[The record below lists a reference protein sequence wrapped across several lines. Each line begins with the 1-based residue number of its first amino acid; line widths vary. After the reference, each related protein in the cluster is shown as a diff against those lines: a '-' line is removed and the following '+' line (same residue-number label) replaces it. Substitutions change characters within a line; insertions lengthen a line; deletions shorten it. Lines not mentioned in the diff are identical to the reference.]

1 MGNDCWEESEQ
12 RFVTSNT
19 NLYILTSIH
28 HNYFDTYRI
37 VKSYREYTMDTK
49 KMAKVFK
56 ALSNPN
62 RLELYMQIVEKQEN
76 CYETN
81 CECLIHDIAKSL
93 NIGAPTISHHLKEL
107 SNAELIFTE
116 RKGKY
121 VVARVNEEMVDEV
134 NKLLKLHHG
143 EK

>member
-1 MGNDCWEESEQ
+1 
-12 RFVTSNT
+12 
-19 NLYILTSIH
+19 
-28 HNYFDTYRI
+28 
-37 VKSYREYTMDTK
+37 MDTQ

-62 RLELYMQIVEKQEN
+62 RLDLYLQIVKQQEAS
-76 CYETN
+76 YETGSG
-81 CECLIHDIAKSL
+81 CLICEISKSL

-121 VVARVNEEMVDEV
+121 LVAKINEEMVSEV
-134 NKLLKLHHG
+134 SELLKLEH
-143 EK
+143 K

>member
-1 MGNDCWEESEQ
+1 ME
-12 RFVTSNT
+12 
-19 NLYILTSIH
+19 
-28 HNYFDTYRI
+28 
-37 VKSYREYTMDTK
+37 TK

-62 RLELYMQIVEKQEN
+62 RLELYMQIVKHTETS
-76 CYETN
+76 YETD
-81 CECLIHDIAKSL
+81 CGCLISDIAKSL

-121 VVARVNEEMVDEV
+121 LVARVNEEMVNEV
-134 NKLLKLHHG
+134 NELLKLHHG

>member
-1 MGNDCWEESEQ
+1 
-12 RFVTSNT
+12 
-19 NLYILTSIH
+19 
-28 HNYFDTYRI
+28 
-37 VKSYREYTMDTK
+37 MDK
-49 KMAKVFK
+49 EKMAKVFK

-62 RLELYMQIVEKQEN
+62 RLELYLQIVEKQEN

-81 CECLIHDIAKSL
+81 CECLIHDIVKSL

-121 VVARVNEEMVDEV
+121 LVAKVNEEIVNEV
-134 NKLLKLHHG
+134 NELLKLHHG